1 MKINID
7 KNLYL
12 EEISTANSTPRMN
25 LNSPSKNNNNND
37 YFLFE
42 NDILNKP
49 KIKKSKSEQIA

>member
-25 LNSPSKNNNNND
+25 LNSPSKNNNYND